1 MKIHH
6 RFGDL
11 LNNTDGMQIIA
22 ENFISLLPPDLVT
35 SQEQTKNVFT
45 DKWDQYN
52 YGTPEFKKMVAHQ
65 KNWYLELYGF
75 NNESELA
82 EYLRKC
88 SIILDAGAGTCYK
101 AAWFAELSPNTLV
114 VAADISGS
122 LNQAAR
128 NYSGLE
134 NILFVRCDIGSMP
147 FFNNGLFDY
156 ISCDQVIHHTADPYK
171 TFKELVRLTGLGKEL
186 SVYVYRKKS
195 LPRELL
201 DNHFRELSSTLS
213 HDQLMD
219 LSEKLTDLGQLLSSI
234 EGKLNFPDIP
244 VLEIEGG
251 EMTLQ
256 RFIYWNFIKCFW
268 NDELGHHNSVMTNYD
283 WYSPS
288 QASRYSEQEFKK
300 WITDEK
306 LITIHFH
313 REQACYSG
321 RFSKS

>member
-122 LNQAAR
+122 LNQATR
-128 NYSGLE
+128 NYSSLE

-147 FFNNGLFDY
+147 FFNNTLPCSNPFLWSNSSYNFTDFLY
-156 ISCDQVIHHTADPYK
+156 ELKSQFCDEAK
-171 TFKELVRLTGLGKEL
+171 
-186 SVYVYRKKS
+186 SV
-195 LPRELL
+195 
-201 DNHFRELSSTLS
+201 
-213 HDQLMD
+213 
-219 LSEKLTDLGQLLSSI
+219 
-234 EGKLNFPDIP
+234 
-244 VLEIEGG
+244 
-251 EMTLQ
+251 
-256 RFIYWNFIKCFW
+256 FIQQ
-268 NDELGHHNSVMTNYD
+268 ND
-283 WYSPS
+283 
-288 QASRYSEQEFKK
+288 
-300 WITDEK
+300 
-306 LITIHFH
+306 LITNITQSH
-313 REQACYSG
+313 ATGSSNWG
-321 RFSKS
+321 D